1 MAAAL
6 ADVAIKAPIVPVV
19 ANVVASAVTDPDEI
33 RKLLVQQV
41 TGTVRWRE
49 CVGYLAANGI
59 TDVFEIG
66 SGKVLAGLAKRIE
79 KSLEAASLGTPADID
94 AAIEKLA

>member
-1 MAAAL
+1 
-6 ADVAIKAPIVPVV
+6 
-19 ANVVASAVTDPDEI
+19 
-33 RKLLVQQV
+33 
-41 TGTVRWRE
+41 VRWRE
-49 CVGYLAANGI
+49 CVGYLAANGV

-79 KSLEAASLGTPADID
+79 KSLEAMSLGTPADID